1 MRKNNSKP
9 SSSRRPL
16 LAIASSPRTERPPSE
31 SYKHETAVLAQ
42 RIVLAES
49 ALHCTRGRCYT
60 LCHDSASYRRLAAY
74 YTPATYSQRQRCAFV
89 ATRAKSMSPTMTCME
104 LVRDTG
110 SVVPEESAQAD
121 VSYLVG
127 DVQGKSRGR
136 TGALQQHHPGGTSM
150 SSYNAMM
157 RPEASGLRPL
167 SAPRH
172 HGSSGFIEYPRILR
186 TPRRLWYPAGSSS
199 ARSSRWDIPAARGYL
214 GFGAYS
220 TPS

>member
-136 TGALQQHHPGGTSM
+136 TGALQQQHPSGTSV

-157 RPEASGLRPL
+157 RPEASGLRL
-167 SAPRH
+167 LYATLDDMAHS
-172 HGSSGFIEYPRILR
+172 EYSRISR
-186 TPRRLWYPAGSSS
+186 IPQRLWYPAGSSS